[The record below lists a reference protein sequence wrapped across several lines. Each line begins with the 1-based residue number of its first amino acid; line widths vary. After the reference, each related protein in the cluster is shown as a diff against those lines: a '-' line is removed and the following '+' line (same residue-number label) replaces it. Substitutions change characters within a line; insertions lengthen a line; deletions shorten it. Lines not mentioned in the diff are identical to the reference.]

1 MTERHIKAILA
12 LYETVYITKM
22 VCISVVK
29 WVKPQS
35 TDLQAPSSNPAGT
48 FVFIISGKIL
58 KVDFPPKIEYFF
70 LSFSSPTQV
79 SLFYYSILFIRSS
92 PVIWKILSMP
102 KMDFVWRFKKK
113 N

>member
-1 MTERHIKAILA
+1 MTERHIKAILT

-35 TDLQAPSSNPAGT
+35 TDLQVPSSNPTGT

-70 LSFSSPTQV
+70 LSFSSPTHV
-79 SLFYYSILFIRSS
+79 SPFYYSILFYKVKSCNLENS
-92 PVIWKILSMP
+92 KYA
-102 KMDFVWRFKKK
+102 K
-113 N
+113 NGLCLEI

>member
-1 MTERHIKAILA
+1 MTERHIKAILT

-35 TDLQAPSSNPAGT
+35 TDLQVPSSNPTGT

-58 KVDFPPKIEYFF
+58 KVDFPPKIEFF
-70 LSFSSPTQV
+70 SCHSQV
-79 SLFYYSILFIRSS
+79 QHMLVRSITAFFFIRSS